1 MTWCVIIQTGFWLSA
16 AGVYIRSLCPMCL
29 LLKHWFRWFR
39 RSCPFKYWCYV
50 SFSLVSL
57 VLSIQTL
64 FLCFIFVG
72 FVGPVHSNIDFLFHF
87 RWFRWSC
94 PFKHWFYVSFSLVS
108 LVLSIQTL
116 ILYFIFVGFVGPV
129 HSNYYS
135 IIVL

>member
-1 MTWCVIIQTGFWLSA
+1 MLTWEGWFWESECCICAMLEQCASHFA
-16 AGVYIRSLCPMCL
+16 ANHPVPEARTPL
-29 LLKHWFRWFR
+29 LLQI
-39 RSCPFKYWCYV
+39 

-64 FLCFIFVG
+64 IFCFIFVG
-72 FVGPVHSNIDFLFHF
+72 FVGPVHSNIDFMFHF
-87 RWFRWSC
+87 CWFRWSW
-94 PFKHWFYVSFSLVS
+94 PLKHWFSVSFLLVS